1 MAKNKCRTPEIQK
14 YSNEVRTS
22 YDSLYNQIQSDPH
35 KALQTVQN
43 MELKVNTAIVSLKY
57 IDAVLTSLYDA
68 TGDQQLNPIIDQVE
82 NDINMANKVNA
93 LLVELEADIKDGNN
107 PTGKLNQLKTFIDQ
121 IDNGINTRVS
131 NRANINQKINET
143 SSTLSVANSKW
154 PLIRSEIPIAATKL
168 NSINE
173 ADLDKL
179 IAFSN
184 MDQGNV
190 QNYFKNPVTLH
201 KQHMYPINNYGS
213 ALAPFYI
220 SISLWIGCIIA
231 VAMIV
236 MRVKSKKKY
245 HSSSVDLGRMGIF
258 LIISMLQA
266 LLVAIGALYLNIQIT
281 SALLFTLTTLYISIC
296 AMLIVY
302 S

>member
-68 TGDQQLNPIIDQVE
+68 TGDQQLKPIIDQVE

-121 IDNGINTRVS
+121 IDNGINTR
-131 NRANINQKINET
+131 
-143 SSTLSVANSKW
+143 
-154 PLIRSEIPIAATKL
+154 
-168 NSINE
+168 
-173 ADLDKL
+173 
-179 IAFSN
+179 
-184 MDQGNV
+184 
-190 QNYFKNPVTLH
+190 
-201 KQHMYPINNYGS
+201 
-213 ALAPFYI
+213 
-220 SISLWIGCIIA
+220 
-231 VAMIV
+231 
-236 MRVKSKKKY
+236 
-245 HSSSVDLGRMGIF
+245 
-258 LIISMLQA
+258 
-266 LLVAIGALYLNIQIT
+266 
-281 SALLFTLTTLYISIC
+281 
-296 AMLIVY
+296 
-302 S
+302 